1 MPFTDILSTTSAG
14 DDSDDD
20 DDDGG
25 DGDGGDSD
33 DGCGCGVVLNQLE
46 ELLSDMK
53 QDVGR
58 LPATLAR
65 IPPVTQRLQ
74 MSERGI
80 LGRLINPAQTPV
92 TPGPGAAAPVA
103 FSCTQT
109 STVSTPP
116 TSYVAPPIPAF
127 PTGFNVSAATG
138 LPVSKP
144 STAAQPAVTYS
155 HGMFDCLT
163 RYV

>member
-1 MPFTDILSTTSAG
+1 VA
-14 DDSDDD
+14 
-20 DDDGG
+20 
-25 DGDGGDSD
+25 
-33 DGCGCGVVLNQLE
+33 GVVLNQLE

-80 LGRLINPAQTPV
+80 LGRLINPGGQTAV
-92 TPGPGAAAPVA
+92 SVGGPTAPVPVLLSTA
-103 FSCTQT
+103 ATQP
-109 STVSTPP
+109 SSVSSAAS
-116 TSYVAPPIPAF
+116 SYVAPPMPAF
-127 PTGFNVSAATG
+127 PTGFNVSAVTG

-144 STAAQPAVTYS
+144 TVPAPPAAQAYS
-155 HGMFDCLT
+155 HG
-163 RYV
+163 